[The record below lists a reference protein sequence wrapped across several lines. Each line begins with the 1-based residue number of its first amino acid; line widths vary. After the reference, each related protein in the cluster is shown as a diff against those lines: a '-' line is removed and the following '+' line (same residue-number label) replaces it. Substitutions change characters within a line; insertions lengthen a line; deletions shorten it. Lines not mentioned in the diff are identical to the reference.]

1 MIAVE
6 SVEDE
11 AEPMM
16 FAADDLEGPHHQAQ
30 TISGSE
36 DEHAQEQAIGSK
48 QDSEM
53 EVAVE
58 LEDNQACEMMG
69 IYC

>member
-6 SVEDE
+6 FEDE

-30 TISGSE
+30 AIGSE
-36 DEHAQEQAIGSK
+36 NEHAQDQVIGSEH
-48 QDSEM
+48 DSEM
-53 EVAVE
+53 EVAGE